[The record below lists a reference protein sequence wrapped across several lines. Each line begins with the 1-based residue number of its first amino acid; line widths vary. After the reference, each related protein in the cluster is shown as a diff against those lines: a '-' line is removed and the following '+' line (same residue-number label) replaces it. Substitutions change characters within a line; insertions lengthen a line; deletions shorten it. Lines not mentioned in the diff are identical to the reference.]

1 MECVDY
7 ISFLG
12 REKAEQKMRE
22 ALLSFKTNSED
33 LYKRGIYVYG
43 APGTGKTRFVK
54 YVLAKLGYDI
64 VHYDAGDIRNKSVIE
79 TITKHNMANRNVISM
94 FQETPKPI
102 AVIMDEIDGMNNG
115 DKGGINSLIKLIR
128 PKKTKKQKTEDSNSN
143 PIICISNYHVDKK
156 IKELIKVCTPIEL
169 KTPTKVQM
177 KNLINKT
184 ITGITS
190 DTVDLMTEYL
200 QGDLRKLS
208 SIQSIHKRIPD
219 LLKSDS
225 FHTIFN
231 QKSYNEDTKDIT
243 KRLINKHAD
252 LAEHTTS
259 LNETDRTIVG
269 LLWHENIV
277 DVLSKKPHNQTFPFY
292 LKALDNICYADYVDR
307 ITFQKQIWQFNE
319 MSSLIKTFKNNKLYH
334 ETFPDAQKYNPTE
347 VRFTKTL
354 TKYSTEYN
362 NATFIQTLCQQL
374 VMDKKDM
381 FAFFIE
387 LREKNTDE
395 EIYQLLET
403 HEITKLDVN
412 RIYRYLDKYTKCT
425 SVVEDCDANC
435 EL

>member
-156 IKELIKVCTPIEL
+156 IKELIKVCTHIEL

-190 DTVDLMTEYL
+190 DTVDL
-200 QGDLRKLS
+200 
-208 SIQSIHKRIPD
+208 
-219 LLKSDS
+219 
-225 FHTIFN
+225 
-231 QKSYNEDTKDIT
+231 IT
-243 KRLINKHAD
+243 
-252 LAEHTTS
+252 
-259 LNETDRTIVG
+259 
-269 LLWHENIV
+269 
-277 DVLSKKPHNQTFPFY
+277 
-292 LKALDNICYADYVDR
+292 
-307 ITFQKQIWQFNE
+307 
-319 MSSLIKTFKNNKLYH
+319 
-334 ETFPDAQKYNPTE
+334 
-347 VRFTKTL
+347 
-354 TKYSTEYN
+354 
-362 NATFIQTLCQQL
+362 
-374 VMDKKDM
+374 
-381 FAFFIE
+381 
-387 LREKNTDE
+387 
-395 EIYQLLET
+395 
-403 HEITKLDVN
+403 
-412 RIYRYLDKYTKCT
+412 
-425 SVVEDCDANC
+425 
-435 EL
+435 